1 MDAGELE
8 ILKTALL
15 SEVEGEKYYR
25 EAASKV
31 QDPEVS
37 RSFIYL
43 AEDELK
49 HQMMLRSC
57 LQTLMREQDELID
70 TSIWISA
77 DSPQIFTAPNAP
89 HEFREMELSVYHIAI
104 LMEKASIDFYRQAA
118 AMTKSKAART
128 LYEFLVNWEIGHLDA
143 MEKIYDR
150 LTEDWW
156 DEQHFSPA

>member
-1 MDAGELE
+1 MDADELK
-8 ILKTALL
+8 ILRTALL

-25 EAASKV
+25 DAALKV

-37 RSFIYL
+37 ESFLYL

-49 HQMMLRSC
+49 HQSLLRSC
-57 LQTLMREQDELID
+57 LQTLMKGQDDVID
-70 TSIWISA
+70 TSKWIPA
-77 DSPQIFTAPNAP
+77 DSPRIFTGPNAP
-89 HEFREMELSVYHIAI
+89 HEFREMEISVYHIAI
-104 LMEKASIDFYRQAA
+104 LMEKASIDFYRHAA
-118 AMTKSKAART
+118 SVTKSKGARS